1 MLNKRVGT
9 LLALVLVS
17 SMALS
22 GPAAVMAA
30 SGNSGGTSQ
39 TETREDKEEKK
50 EEFEEKA
57 DDAKADAK
65 EDKNN
70 ADKDRAPGKQ
80 ADLDAVDEAEEE
92 EKSLPRTE
100 KEDEDKSSPR
110 ESVSKDDSASDNDK
124 DNNSP
129 SANKTGPFTVDE
141 EAIEGTDYNYDENK
155 DQLTIK
161 SNKSMTISGTVSSGS
176 LVVDSAQ
183 GANLTF
189 NNLHMNGSG
198 TVLQIEKDTGAVQ
211 IHLSGKN
218 EFKGAIQIDSGKQVK
233 IYGPGVLLANG
244 VQSLSTNAV
253 VISGGNIQASFT
265 PQPENGGKV
274 PVYPVSVNNLTGN
287 KSCSIN
293 QLQVGTTNYSYGSSV
308 VADSDGKV
316 VMYLPAGEVRV
327 ALNDVDYVG
336 TVTSDGTGELKPD
349 ESSEPTGS
357 PSPSATNTPTQAPS
371 DPTKP
376 PVTVTAT
383 PSGEQPDTAN
393 ALNNKIFW
401 INSEAT
407 YRSGANLQFY
417 ATGAGYN
424 PEEPQQTNPVKNSTR
439 YVPVSWS
446 VVGNDNQSAAS
457 GKWKE
462 KNREFAGGGTSSSN
476 GQYVPAEYRFK
487 GSFVISTNQASSV
500 PYTLKVDYQQ
510 QKYNGKKWQ
519 KTNGAVNTQSVRFY
533 IRNTDLGTVSPT
545 PRSTYYS
552 NRLTSTATRR
562 DVSSNARNA
571 RTSDD
576 TPIGTMIFLMFAAA
590 GSGAVIFRRKNR
602 S

>member
-1 MLNKRVGT
+1 MLNKRVAT

-30 SGNSGGTSQ
+30 ASGNSGGTSQ
-39 TETREDKEEKK
+39 TETREDK
-50 EEFEEKA
+50 
-57 DDAKADAK
+57 D
-65 EDKNN
+65 
-70 ADKDRAPGKQ
+70 
-80 ADLDAVDEAEEE
+80 
-92 EKSLPRTE
+92 E
-100 KEDEDKSSPR
+100 KEDVKEKDDDVSADAEKNKKAKAKKNTSKNSVYAKQKDS
-110 ESVSKDDSASDNDK
+110 ESVNGAK
-124 DNNSP
+124 
-129 SANKTGPFTVDE
+129 E
-141 EAIEGTDYNYDENK
+141 EDLPRAAEAEGEK
-155 DQLTIK
+155 E
-161 SNKSMTISGTVSSGS
+161 SGVSTVSEPDSGS
-176 LVVDSAQ
+176 EKEPDKGYVLDQGSLIISSDIALELPKDVSGNVQNIRVVSEKGVSLSLN
-183 GANLTF
+183 GAAVQALEVA
-189 NNLHMNGSG
+189 NGAG
-198 TVLQIEKDTGAVQ
+198 PVQ
-211 IHLSGKN
+211 IHLKGQNVLTDISINNAAQVTIDGSGILSANKVT
-218 EFKGAIQIDSGKQVK
+218 ASDPSRA
-233 IYGPGVLLANG
+233 LA
-244 VQSLSTNAV
+244 
-253 VISGGNIQASFT
+253 VISGGNIQTVFAL
-265 PQPENGGKV
+265 QPVNGQKV
-274 PVYPVSVNNLTGN
+274 PVYPISVNNLTEKPPYEIKN
-287 KSCSIN
+287 LK
-293 QLQVGTTNYSYGSSV
+293 VGTENYSYGSEIQ
-308 VADSDGKV
+308 ADGNGKA
-316 VMYLPAGEVRV
+316 VMYLPAGKVQV
-327 ALNDVDYVG
+327 SLNGVGYNG
-336 TVTSDGTGELKPD
+336 TVSSDGTGELKPD

-500 PYTLKVDYQQ
+500 LYTLKVDYQQ